1 MPNAN
6 TVILMGHLTR
16 DIEIKHTPSGKV
28 VGKGGIAVNNGYG
41 ENKKVCFVDFTCFG
55 NTAEAAAKH
64 LSKGSAAYLEGNLD
78 MQEWKDKNTGAQ
90 RTKHAIVAR
99 TVQFIG
105 GKTGGG
111 QESSSQYDREN
122 DEIPF

>member
-16 DIEIKHTPSGKV
+16 DIEIKHTPKGTA

-55 NTAEAAAKH
+55 NSAEAAAKY
-64 LSKGSAAYLEGNLD
+64 LSKGSAAYIEGNLE
-78 MQEWKDKNTGAQ
+78 MQEWNDKNTGAK

-99 TVQFIG
+99 VVQFVGDKGSSG
-105 GKTGGG
+105 G
-111 QESSSQYDREN
+111 SSHADTHDAE
-122 DEIPF
+122 EIPF